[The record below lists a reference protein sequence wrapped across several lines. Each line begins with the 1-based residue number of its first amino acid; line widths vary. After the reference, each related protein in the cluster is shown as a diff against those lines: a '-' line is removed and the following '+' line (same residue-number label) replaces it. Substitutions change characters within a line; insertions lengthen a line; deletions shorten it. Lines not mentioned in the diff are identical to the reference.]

1 MDYPPP
7 PTTSAHTPSTAP
19 PEAHWGRHPLRILI
33 ATGMLILSVAIAA
46 VVVLLLVAIIKRP
59 AANPRTMS
67 LSSGSVVYSDAF
79 TSSHSGWPQATLE
92 SGTTVGYGG
101 GDGGRYFI
109 AGEGPYSHY
118 VAPRY
123 TTPLQALAITVTAVV
138 ANGDPRT
145 SGYGVRC
152 DPAVAG
158 QPSYAFFVNP
168 DGTLLLD
175 RYSGTTDTP
184 VVLDRGFAT
193 QVAGLGGRTTIT
205 GACILVSAANGRATV
220 RLVLA
225 VGDAIVADI
234 IDAAPGTGDGWTA
247 GLVTSTTAAQSSTVD
262 FTSFS
267 IRNLD
272 G

>member
-1 MDYPPP
+1 
-7 PTTSAHTPSTAP
+7 
-19 PEAHWGRHPLRILI
+19 
-33 ATGMLILSVAIAA
+33 MLILSVAIAA

-59 AANPRTMS
+59 GANPRTMT
-67 LSSGSVVYSDAF
+67 LSSGSVVFSDQF
-79 TSSHSGWPQATLE
+79 TSAQSGWPQATLS

-123 TTPLQALAITVTAVV
+123 ATPLQAMAITVTAVV
-138 ANGDPRT
+138 ANGDASS

-175 RYSGTTDTP
+175 RYSGTTSAP
-184 VVLDRGFAT
+184 VVLDRGFA
-193 QVAGLGGRTTIT
+193 QVAAVGGRTTIT
-205 GACILVSAANGRATV
+205 GGCILVSASGGRATV

-225 VGDAIVADI
+225 VGHAIVADI
-234 IDAAPGTGDGWTA
+234 IDSAPGTGDGWTA
-247 GLVTSTTAAQSSTVD
+247 ALVTSTTATQSSTVD

-267 IRNLD
+267 VRNLD

>member
-1 MDYPPP
+1 
-7 PTTSAHTPSTAP
+7 
-19 PEAHWGRHPLRILI
+19 
-33 ATGMLILSVAIAA
+33 MLILAVAVASA
-46 VVVLLLVAIIKRP
+46 LVLLLVAVIRRP
-59 AANPRTMS
+59 EANPRTMS
-67 LSSGSVVYSDAF
+67 LSAGSMVYNDEF
-79 TSSHSGWPQATLE
+79 DSSHSGWPQATLA

-118 VAPRY
+118 VAPRFA
-123 TTPLQALAITVTAVV
+123 TPLQAMAITVTAMV
-138 ANGDPRT
+138 AAGDPRS

-152 DPAVAG
+152 NPALAG
-158 QPSYAFFVNP
+158 QPSYAFFVEP
-168 DGTLLLD
+168 DGTLLVD
-175 RYSGTTDTP
+175 RYSGVTDIP
-184 VVLDRGFAT
+184 VVLDRGLAP
-193 QVAGLGGRTTIT
+193 QVAGLGASTTIT
-205 GACILVSAANGRATV
+205 GACILVTAAQGQATV

-234 IDAAPGTGDGWTA
+234 IDSAPGTGDGWTA
-247 GLVTSTTAAQSSTVD
+247 GLVTSTTSAQPSTVD

>member
-1 MDYPPP
+1 MPPD
-7 PTTSAHTPSTAP
+7 AHR
-19 PEAHWGRHPLRILI
+19 GRRPLRILV
-33 ATGMLILSVAIAA
+33 AAGMLILAVAIAA
-46 VVVLLLVAIIKRP
+46 VVALLLVAIIKRP

-67 LSSGSVVYSDAF
+67 LSGGSVVYRDDF
-79 TSSHSGWPQATLE
+79 TSAHSGWPQATLT

-101 GDGGRYFI
+101 GDAGGYFI

-123 TTPLQALAITVTAVV
+123 ATSLQAMAITVTAIV
-138 ANGDPRT
+138 ADGDARS

-168 DGTLLLD
+168 GGTLLVD
-175 RYSGTTDTP
+175 RYSGTTSAP
-184 VVLDRGFAT
+184 IVLDRGLAGS
-193 QVAGLGGRTTIT
+193 VADVGGRTTIT
-205 GACILVSAANGRATV
+205 GACILVSAGGGQATV

-234 IDAAPGTGDGWTA
+234 IDTAPGTGDGWTA
-247 GLVTSTTAAQSSTVD
+247 GLVTSTTTAQASTVD

>member
-1 MDYPPP
+1 
-7 PTTSAHTPSTAP
+7 
-19 PEAHWGRHPLRILI
+19 
-33 ATGMLILSVAIAA
+33 MLVLSVAIAA
-46 VVVLLLVAIIKRP
+46 VVVLLLVAIIRRP
-59 AANPRTMS
+59 EANPRTMS
-67 LSSGSVVYSDAF
+67 LSSGSIVFSDQF
-79 TSSHSGWPQATLE
+79 TSAQSGWPRATLT

-123 TTPLQALAITVTAVV
+123 ATPLQAIAITVTAVV
-138 ANGDPRT
+138 ANGDARS

-168 DGTLLLD
+168 DGSLLLD
-175 RYSGTTDTP
+175 RYSGTTSAP

-193 QVAGLGGRTTIT
+193 QVAAVGGRTTIT
-205 GACILVSAANGRATV
+205 GGCILVSASGGRATV

-225 VGDAIVADI
+225 VGHAIVADI
-234 IDAAPGTGDGWTA
+234 IDSGPGTGDGWTA
-247 GLVTSTTAAQSSTVD
+247 ALVTSTTAAQSSTVD